1 MDELVNILDI
11 VLVVQHILEEIL
23 IEPEILYLADINE
36 DGLVNILDIVAIVS
50 IILE

>member
-11 VLVVQHILEEIL
+11 VLVVQHILEEI
-23 IEPEILYLADINE
+23 IIDPSNLYLADMNE